1 MMLTVLLLTPVL
13 AVLLHAILPA
23 RGRIQAQ
30 AGLALQTLYGLLLL
44 AAAVLWFFSPEDPRW
59 ILETPALRF
68 LDLSFTIRPGLQL
81 FAGNAPLVL
90 LAGLAIPFVF
100 FWLRASYADAG
111 RGFFISAAILEL
123 GVVGAFLA
131 SSLVTF
137 YVFFEISLIG
147 AYFWIGLYG
156 DRDTSNG
163 KGGLTRFFLFTL
175 VGSLALLA
183 AAIALVSVVGA
194 DPHLFDLAPA
204 LALLEPGVRMAL
216 ACGFLLAFAIKT
228 PLFGLHGWLYDAY
241 CAAPPVARALLSGL
255 LSKLGV
261 YGLFIVGI
269 GFRTELAHAAPYLQA
284 LAAAGALYGGL
295 AALGRTRLLDVLI
308 YSSLSHLNLI
318 ALAFFLDD
326 FRAPAAGAE
335 FYTLSAGLFQ
345 MLNHGLILAALF
357 AWDAR
362 MDDAPDSG
370 VFASRRRLTAL
381 IFAGALAA
389 VSLPGL
395 SSFAGELII
404 LGAAAERSLWLVA
417 PALLGLL
424 FSAMALFRALHARF
438 FGETQVQD
446 AGADVSRGESL
457 VGALLIALWIGLGLA
472 PRVLLAPIERGL
484 GGFFIGM

>member
-13 AVLLHAILPA
+13 AILIHAVLPV

-30 AGLALQTLYGLLLL
+30 AALLLQALYGLMLLG
-44 AAAVLWFFSPEDPRW
+44 AALYWFQTPDDARW
-59 ILETPALRF
+59 ILEAPTLQF
-68 LDLSFTIRPGLQL
+68 LDLSLSFRPGVQL
-81 FAGNAPLVL
+81 FAGNAPLILLSGLVL
-90 LAGLAIPFVF
+90 PFVF
-100 FWLRASYADAG
+100 FWLRATYAEAG
-111 RGFFISAAILEL
+111 RAFFICAAILEV

-131 SSLVTF
+131 SSLITF
-137 YVFFEISLIG
+137 YVFFELSLIG

-156 DRDTSNG
+156 DRDTSRG
-163 KGGLTRFFLFTL
+163 KSGLTRFFLFTL

-183 AAIALVSVVGA
+183 ASITLVSVLGA
-194 DPHLFDLAPA
+194 DPRLFDLEPS
-204 LALLEPGVRMAL
+204 LGLLEPRVRLAL
-216 ACGFLLAFAIKT
+216 ACAFLLAFAVKT

-241 CAAPPVARALLSGL
+241 CAAPPVARALLSAL

-269 GFRTELAHAAPYLQA
+269 GFRSELTLAAPYLQA
-284 LAAAGALYGGL
+284 LAAAGTLYGGL
-295 AALGRTRLLDVLI
+295 VALGRTRLLDVLI

-326 FRAPAAGAE
+326 FHAPAGGAA

-345 MLNHGLILAALF
+345 TFNHGLILAALF

-362 MDDAPDSG
+362 LADAPDSG

-381 IFAGALAA
+381 IFVGALAA

-438 FGETQVQD
+438 FGDTSVRD
-446 AGADVSRGESL
+446 AGADVSRMESL
-457 VGALLIALWIGLGLA
+457 VGTLLIALWIALGLA
-472 PRVLLAPIERGL
+472 PRAFLAPIERGL